1 MEEHPLYRVYSQWLK
16 ERYGSKVYKLPV
28 NVPVSCPNRDGAAG
42 EGGCIYCGAKGG
54 GNETLSDALSVAEQ
68 VEKNRA
74 YIAKRYKAK
83 LFIPYFQSFTNTYCS
98 APQLERW
105 VREAVGSGEGIAG
118 VAISTR
124 PDCISD
130 EQLDFLSRF
139 QQEKQLDVSI
149 ELGLQTANYKTL
161 KILNR
166 RHSLAD
172 YIEAAAAVKGH
183 GLQLCTHVIL
193 DLPWDDRDDVVET
206 AGVVSAAGSDFVKC
220 HALYVERGTALAD
233 MYLKGE
239 ISLFPKEEYIERCIL
254 FLTHLNPD
262 MVVQRIIGRAPEADS
277 IITNW
282 NTSWWKI
289 KESLEERMRCEGVWQ
304 GKNFHEKQEIIRA
317 KWRPLL

>member
-124 PDCISD
+124 PDCISG

-172 YIEAAAAVKGH
+172 YIEAAAAVKGY

-220 HALYVERGTALAD
+220 HALYVERRTALAD